1 MSPAGPRLVRSVA
14 LGCLLAVDVCL
25 IGAAGAAVA
34 SPQLIEAIRGA
45 VQTDAL
51 RHLYVPRGFEPLWV
65 DEDGLTANGERA
77 LAVLRHAPDEGL
89 ETADYL
95 EPALEQLVA
104 GAGAPVRG
112 NPPLLASIDVAISQA
127 ILRYVD
133 DLYFGRIN
141 PAIVGY
147 HMSRARDPNAVA
159 ARLSDEL
166 ARSEVEAA
174 IETFK
179 PRFAQYA
186 ALRRQIA
193 RYRLLA
199 SDDRI
204 VTPPLPEASLR
215 PGDPYASAGQLASFL
230 AAVGDLPP
238 EAARGFV
245 DAIYREPLVGG
256 IKAFQGRHGLDPD
269 GIIGPRTRAALQVP
283 LTRRVRQIELALER
297 LRWLPDFGDR
307 RLIAINIPMYHL
319 WAWDAVRPD
328 GVPVLDMDVIV
339 GTAVRHE
346 TPVLVDELEQVIFR
360 PWWNVPRS
368 IVAGE
373 MVPAIARDPGYL
385 KRQNMEIAGGAANG
399 VQPATV
405 TPELLAEITRGAV
418 GIRQRPGPGNAL
430 GLVKFAFPND
440 QNVYMHGTPAQEL
453 FARSRRDF
461 SHGCVR
467 LADPVA
473 LAEWVLEESGQW
485 SRDRIT
491 AAMNGANT
499 VTVNLN
505 RPIPVVLFYTTAVV
519 IPENERVWFAEDVY
533 DGDRRLETALAQRR
547 R

>member
-1 MSPAGPRLVRSVA
+1 MSAAGRRLGRCVA
-14 LGCLLAVDVCL
+14 LGCLLAVDMCL
-25 IGAAGAAVA
+25 TGAAAVA
-34 SPQLIEAIRGA
+34 VGSPQLVEAIRGA
-45 VQTDAL
+45 VRTGPLQ
-51 RHLYVPRGFEPLWV
+51 HLYEPRGFEPLWV

-77 LAVLRHAPDEGL
+77 LNVLRRAPDEGL
-89 ETADYL
+89 DAADYL
-95 EPALEQLVA
+95 DPGLARLVA
-104 GAGAPVRG
+104 GAAAPPRG
-112 NPPLLASIDVAISQA
+112 NLLRLASIDVAISQA

-133 DLYFGRIN
+133 DLYLGRID
-141 PAIVGY
+141 PAMVGY
-147 HMSRARDPNAVA
+147 QMSRTRDADAVA

-166 ARSEVEAA
+166 ARRDVEPA
-174 IETFK
+174 IDSFK
-179 PRFAQYA
+179 PRLAQYA
-186 ALRRQIA
+186 ALRRQLA

-199 SDDRI
+199 EDDRI
-204 VTPPLPEASLR
+204 VSPALPETSLR
-215 PGDPYASAGQLASFL
+215 PGDAYGSASQLASFL

-238 EAARGFV
+238 EAARGPV
-245 DAIYREPLVGG
+245 DPLYREPLVGG
-256 IKAFQGRHGLDPD
+256 IRAFQGRHGLDPD

-283 LTRRVRQIELALER
+283 LARRVRQIELALER

-339 GTAVRHE
+339 GAAVRHE

-368 IVAGE
+368 IVISE
-373 MVPAIARDPGYL
+373 IVPAIQRDPAYL
-385 KRQNMEIAGGAANG
+385 RRQNMEIVGGAANG

-405 TPELLAEITRGAV
+405 TPELLADIKRGAV

-473 LAEWVLEESGQW
+473 LAEWVLQESGQW

-519 IPENERVWFAEDVY
+519 IPENGSVWFAEDVY
-533 DGDRRLETALAQRR
+533 GGDRRLETALAQRR